1 MLKGPF
7 RSANFSFFA
16 GSVRS
21 IIATVT
27 PRLAHSALFPYIP
40 QRQLSLS
47 LSLSLLVSTGD
58 VHFLRNRAAQIIW
71 VMHPLRQ
78 HRLRMLDFLIGDL
91 SQQMRNAI

>member
-21 IIATVT
+21 VIATVT

-40 QRQLSLS
+40 QRLLS

>member
-40 QRQLSLS
+40 QRQ